1 MKSTHL
7 KDKNTIDL
15 QVLNTLSPRV
25 QNTQGHQVQNIQG
38 HQVQREI
45 FTTMLQFQKIKLLI
59 LNHKLK
65 RISALS
71 KNQQIHQVFP
81 TKLP

>member
-15 QVLNTLSPRV
+15 QVLNTLGPRV
-25 QNTQGHQVQNIQG
+25 QNTQGHQVQ
-38 HQVQREI
+38 REI
-45 FTTMLQFQKIKLLI
+45 FTRMPQFQKIKPLI

-65 RISALS
+65 RTSAPS

>member
-15 QVLNTLSPRV
+15 QVLNTLGPRV
-25 QNTQGHQVQNIQG
+25 QNTLG

-45 FTTMLQFQKIKLLI
+45 FTTMPQFQKIKPLI

-65 RISALS
+65 RTSALS

>member
-15 QVLNTLSPRV
+15 QVINTLGPRV
-25 QNTQGHQVQNIQG
+25 QNTQG

-45 FTTMLQFQKIKLLI
+45 FTTMPQFQKIKPLI
-59 LNHKLK
+59 LNHKIK
-65 RISALS
+65 
-71 KNQQIHQVFP
+71 
-81 TKLP
+81 

>member
-1 MKSTHL
+1 MKSIHL

-15 QVLNTLSPRV
+15 QVLNTLGPRV
-25 QNTQGHQVQNIQG
+25 QNTQG

-45 FTTMLQFQKIKLLI
+45 FTTMPQFQKIKLLI

-65 RISALS
+65 RTSASS

>member
-1 MKSTHL
+1 MKSIHL

-15 QVLNTLSPRV
+15 QVLNTLGPRV
-25 QNTQGHQVQNIQG
+25 QNTQG

-45 FTTMLQFQKIKLLI
+45 FTTMPQFQKIKLLI

-65 RISALS
+65 RTSAPS
-71 KNQQIHQVFP
+71 KNQQIHKVFP
-81 TKLP
+81 TKLPYARKN

>member
-15 QVLNTLSPRV
+15 QVLNTLGPRV
-25 QNTQGHQVQNIQG
+25 QNTQG

-45 FTTMLQFQKIKLLI
+45 FTTMLQFQKIKPLI
-59 LNHKLK
+59 LNHKIK
-65 RISALS
+65 
-71 KNQQIHQVFP
+71 
-81 TKLP
+81 

>member
-1 MKSTHL
+1 MKSIHL

-15 QVLNTLSPRV
+15 QVLNTLGPRV
-25 QNTQGHQVQNIQG
+25 QNTQG

-45 FTTMLQFQKIKLLI
+45 FTTMPQFQKIKLLI

-65 RISALS
+65 RTSAPS